1 VRAALAVLERE
12 ARMLARQRRE
22 LAAGCRSAEKQA
34 VEARCTAIDSLLA
47 EIELAAATLRD
58 ASR

>member
-1 VRAALAVLERE
+1 
-12 ARMLARQRRE
+12 MLARQRRE
-22 LAAGCRSAEKQA
+22 LEAGCRSAEKQA

-47 EIELAAATLRD
+47 EIELAAAMLRE